1 MHKLNE
7 SSFLIVYSIL
17 TRRSPRREVQCDF
30 TALRGL
36 STQPKSESN
45 LPTLPK
51 VEAVFNS
58 KYKDQFQP
66 NSRDGVTNMFLKL
79 FTNIQS
85 RALHVETQRAGK
97 EEGAVAVEYALLVVL
112 VAIAMGV
119 GAKILGKTISDK
131 FGGITL

>member
-1 MHKLNE
+1 
-7 SSFLIVYSIL
+7 
-17 TRRSPRREVQCDF
+17 
-30 TALRGL
+30 
-36 STQPKSESN
+36 
-45 LPTLPK
+45 
-51 VEAVFNS
+51 
-58 KYKDQFQP
+58 
-66 NSRDGVTNMFLKL
+66 MFLNL

-85 RALHVETQRAGK
+85 RVLHAETHRANQ